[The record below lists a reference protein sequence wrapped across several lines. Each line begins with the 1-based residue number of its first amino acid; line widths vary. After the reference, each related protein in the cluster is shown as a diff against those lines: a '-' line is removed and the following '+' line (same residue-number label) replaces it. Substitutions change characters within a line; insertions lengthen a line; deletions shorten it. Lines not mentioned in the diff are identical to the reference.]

1 MVRVMGVPHALGV
14 LLLVLGIV
22 DSTRPG
28 QVHEEDGVPVSSI
41 HLRPGVI
48 VIFLFLRFCKTKCP
62 Q

>member
-41 HLRPGVI
+41 HLRPELL
-48 VIFLFLRFCKTKCP
+48 LFFCFSDFAKQKCP